1 MNINYI
7 KYFFTK
13 DPMATAVLKTSTRPM
28 LNIII
33 FSKNRACQVESLLR
47 SIRDHL
53 VYDPLT
59 VTVLYRAT
67 DKRFKAGYE
76 KTLRRHPSPGIQWAE
91 ETDFYRDLTRRVL
104 TLPPEQLIMFLVDD
118 NIVFKKIDLQ
128 FIISQFTTR
137 HLFISL
143 RVSLQYRKNDPLPAF
158 HRSDSFLEWKWKILK
173 RRSNNW
179 NYPFSVDGNMYH
191 VIRMQQII
199 RHIAFA
205 APNSFESAMH
215 DYRRARWVRQINRA
229 IAPLEPV
236 IVNNPLNRVQTEGET
251 WHTDV
256 APDRINAKYLDG
268 FVIDNA
274 RIYGCT
280 PTDAHHDLGLHFT
293 IDKPN

>member
-1 MNINYI
+1 MNLNYL

-13 DPMATAVLKTSTRPM
+13 DPLSFTAPAARPR

-53 VYDPLT
+53 VYVPLT

-76 KTLRRHPSPGIQWAE
+76 KTIRRHPSPGIQWIE
-91 ETDFYRDLTRRVL
+91 ETNFYRDLTSRVL
-104 TLPPEQLIMFLVDD
+104 ALPPEQLIIFLVDD

-128 FIISQFTTR
+128 FIISQFTTE

-143 RVSLQYRKNDPLPAF
+143 RAGRHYTKDVPVPDFDRRDEL
-158 HRSDSFLEWKWKILK
+158 LEWQWRIQRKA
-173 RRSNNW
+173 STTW
-179 NYPFSVDGNMYH
+179 NYPFSVDGNIYH
-191 VIRMQQII
+191 VGRMQQVM
-199 RHIAFA
+199 RHIRFV

-215 DYRRARWVRQINRA
+215 DYRKTRWVRKRNRA
-229 IAPLEPV
+229 IAPVEPV

-251 WHTDV
+251 WHKQLDPAAINEKYLAGLV
-256 APDRINAKYLDG
+256 LDNAKLYNCD
-268 FVIDNA
+268 
-274 RIYGCT
+274 
-280 PTDAHHDLGLHFT
+280 PTDTHCDLGLHWSE
-293 IDKPN
+293 KRES